1 MKIRE
6 LHIEN
11 FRSIKQG
18 NVNLT
23 DFSVLIGKNNAGKS
37 NIIDCLSAFCRFY
50 EHSTSPTGDWKKS
63 HTTAK
68 QQDISIDISVRFAL
82 TDTEYNQLL
91 ELISENESGG
101 VTSNRTYGAS
111 EIRDEGWLSELKY
124 QITFEKRGNV
134 TRKLNLDGEYVE
146 VDNLHRKAKIHGAR
160 IRDPIEDFQN
170 QFDSWVFV
178 DPFREPA
185 ETQTT
190 HFRET
195 LDPDG
200 ENLIQVLDSLHQN
213 FGSTFEKIVDAY
225 VDIMEGVSDLRV
237 EYDTESGHSASSM
250 TIIVEEE
257 KFDVKFNSKD
267 ISSGSKEILVLLT
280 QIYLADRFANV
291 LIIEEPE
298 LHVHPG
304 AERKLFE
311 ILQDV
316 VDRGTQVIVATHSDV
331 FVNESEASNIV
342 RVERDGHTQMRT
354 LSEENTGKELAELGY
369 NKSGLLQSEAVVFVE
384 GRSDKRI
391 LKKFAKNSGVNLN
404 SEGIAVVELEGIKNM
419 LADAKSLVKLLYSFD
434 IPYLFL
440 RDKHDKPREAAQGE
454 LYDAMKRDDGSHWWE
469 VPRDNIH
476 VWNSYGIESYLL
488 DAEAIAEGLEMEP
501 SAVQEIVD
509 SHQETDDKGEVLD
522 KIYAEEHDNLD
533 EIKDVYAKDRHGM
546 EIASRIPPERL
557 DSEVQD
563 VIIKITELLDAWD
576 RDQLNFQ
583 TSSDSN

>member
-1 MKIRE
+1 M
-6 LHIEN
+6 HIEN

-50 EHSTSPTGDWKKS
+50 EHSRSPTGDWKKS
-63 HTTAK
+63 HATAK
-68 QQDISIDISVRFAL
+68 QQGISIDISVRFAL
-82 TDTEYNQLL
+82 TDTEYNRLL

-124 QITFEKRGNV
+124 KINFEKRGNV
-134 TRKLNLDGEYVE
+134 TRKLNFDGEYVE
-146 VDNLHRKAKIHGAR
+146 VDNLHGKTKIHGAR
-160 IRDPIEDFQN
+160 IREPIEDFQN

-185 ETQTT
+185 ETQTA

-213 FGSTFEKIVDAY
+213 FGSTFEKIVDSY

-237 EYDTESGHSASSM
+237 EYDTKSGNTANSM

-391 LKKFAKNSGVNLN
+391 LKKFAKNSGVDLN

-501 SAVQEIVD
+501 SAVQEIID
-509 SHQETDDKGEVLD
+509 SHQETDDKGEVLN
-522 KIYAEEHDNLD
+522 KIYAEEHDDLD
-533 EIKDVYAKDRHGM
+533 DIKDVYAKDRHGM
-546 EIASRIPPERL
+546 EIASRIPPERF

-576 RDQLNFQ
+576 RDRLNFQ

>member
-1 MKIRE
+1 
-6 LHIEN
+6 
-11 FRSIKQG
+11 
-18 NVNLT
+18 
-23 DFSVLIGKNNAGKS
+23 
-37 NIIDCLSAFCRFY
+37 
-50 EHSTSPTGDWKKS
+50 
-63 HTTAK
+63 
-68 QQDISIDISVRFAL
+68 
-82 TDTEYNQLL
+82 
-91 ELISENESGG
+91 
-101 VTSNRTYGAS
+101 
-111 EIRDEGWLSELKY
+111 
-124 QITFEKRGNV
+124 
-134 TRKLNLDGEYVE
+134 
-146 VDNLHRKAKIHGAR
+146 
-160 IRDPIEDFQN
+160 
-170 QFDSWVFV
+170 
-178 DPFREPA
+178 
-185 ETQTT
+185 
-190 HFRET
+190 
-195 LDPDG
+195 
-200 ENLIQVLDSLHQN
+200 
-213 FGSTFEKIVDAY
+213 
-225 VDIMEGVSDLRV
+225 MEGVSDLRV
-237 EYDTESGHSASSM
+237 EYDTKSGNTANSM

-391 LKKFAKNSGVNLN
+391 LKKFAKNSGVDLN

-501 SAVQEIVD
+501 SAVQEIID
-509 SHQETDDKGEVLD
+509 SHQETDDKGEVLN
-522 KIYAEEHDNLD
+522 KIYAEEHDDLD
-533 EIKDVYAKDRHGM
+533 DIKDVYAKDRHGM
-546 EIASRIPPERL
+546 EIASRIPPERF

-576 RDQLNFQ
+576 RDRLNFQ